1 MKLIDYSF
9 CCVDAEKT
17 FDEKTLYT
25 YNVYKKFLF
34 FKKVVYVYE
43 TTDLT
48 DGIVKCIEYIRS
60 MQDR

>member
-9 CCVDAEKT
+9 YCVDAEKT

-43 TTDLT
+43 TTDQS
-48 DGIVKCIEYIRS
+48 DGIAKCMEYIHS
-60 MQDR
+60 VQDR